1 MTAKRPKPVRPWW
14 RHPLKVL
21 LRARL
26 RRRHVHGTLMHRILG
41 ERLLA
46 PALWIPNREAT
57 ALGFS
62 LGVLAGFLPLPG
74 LQIVFAAVLCYFFRS
89 NVAAAVLATFI
100 TNPFT
105 TVPISVA
112 QYKLGQW
119 LLPAVQVVDTGEYA
133 RVGRYFSSIFLPFL
147 LGSAVSAVVL
157 ALISYP
163 LTLWTW
169 SLVKAAIERRREHA
183 AALRR
188 AAAAEAR
195 LTAKENAEE

>member
-1 MTAKRPKPVRPWW
+1 VRPWW

-41 ERLLA
+41 ERLFA
-46 PALWIPNREAT
+46 PELWIPNREAT

-74 LQIVFAAVLCYFFRS
+74 LQIVFAALLCYFFRA
-89 NVAAAVLATFI
+89 NIAASVLATFI

-119 LLPAVQVVDTGEYA
+119 LLPAVQVVDSGEYA
-133 RVGRYFSSIFLPFL
+133 RVGRYFSTIFLPFL

-157 ALISYP
+157 ALLAYP
-163 LTLWTW
+163 LSLGAW
-169 SLVKAAIERRREHA
+169 SLVRSAILRRRAHLAE
-183 AALRR
+183 LRR
-188 AAAAEAR
+188 AAAER
-195 LTAKENAEE
+195 VTAKENAEE